1 MKSEV
6 QARCGMKGRLWRT
19 LAAWGKG
26 AALLAACILAGLL
39 AMTAVYAIPAE
50 AVRENVKASV
60 RILEQEG
67 VRHEAIP
74 GYKGSRLDTF
84 TDAIMLGNA
93 VVMPEE
99 TAFKN
104 ALLTHRLLTS
114 EAIDALG
121 QYLEDESAVGTVPY
135 SIYWHGYLTV
145 LKPLLC
151 VMSLG
156 SIRFLLMAVQML
168 LLAAVAA
175 LLGRRGMAR
184 FVLPLAA
191 MAVSLCPPAVM
202 SCLTYSSVY
211 LVGMGAAALILLAH
225 ERLERIGYGYV
236 FLLVGVLTSFFD
248 FLTYPIFTLG
258 IPLAVLAL
266 ATMQTGGHVRPVR
279 LAALCMAWGAGYGG
293 MWAGKWLLVS
303 ALTEVDGL
311 GEALF
316 EVAYRTGSSLDDVG
330 EVSATAGLES
340 CMELLLN
347 PLMVMVLAACVGA
360 CLLLLWCRG
369 VRRGA
374 AADALALALIALL
387 PVAWLLFA
395 CNHSVSHAF
404 FAYRSL
410 SVLVFAALCAPL
422 ALAGNALRTRI
433 AACQKAEDGLQ

>member
-6 QARCGMKGRLWRT
+6 QARCGMKGRFRYT

-225 ERLERIGYGYV
+225 ERLERIGV
-236 FLLVGVLTSFFD
+236 
-248 FLTYPIFTLG
+248 
-258 IPLAVLAL
+258 
-266 ATMQTGGHVRPVR
+266 
-279 LAALCMAWGAGYGG
+279 
-293 MWAGKWLLVS
+293 
-303 ALTEVDGL
+303 E
-311 GEALF
+311 
-316 EVAYRTGSSLDDVG
+316 
-330 EVSATAGLES
+330 
-340 CMELLLN
+340 
-347 PLMVMVLAACVGA
+347 
-360 CLLLLWCRG
+360 
-369 VRRGA
+369 
-374 AADALALALIALL
+374 
-387 PVAWLLFA
+387 
-395 CNHSVSHAF
+395 
-404 FAYRSL
+404 
-410 SVLVFAALCAPL
+410 
-422 ALAGNALRTRI
+422 
-433 AACQKAEDGLQ
+433 